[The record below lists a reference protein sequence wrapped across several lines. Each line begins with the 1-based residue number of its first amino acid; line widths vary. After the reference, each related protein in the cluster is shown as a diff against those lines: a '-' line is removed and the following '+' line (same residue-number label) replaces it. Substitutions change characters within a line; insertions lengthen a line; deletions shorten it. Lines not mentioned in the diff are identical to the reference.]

1 MKILRSSPRHILPLL
16 TVLAATLSACAPQ
29 TKAPPATSRGEAEAN
44 QIGVSSSGQYLAAR
58 IAMSEHDTL
67 AAAQGFDKALA
78 FDPDNVELLTRAF
91 VLMAAEG
98 RMDRA
103 AELAKRLL
111 TFDPEAANA
120 AFVLIVQEMKRGNA
134 AAAEKLL
141 APLPRRGLSSFLVPL
156 LMGWT
161 LAAQNKTEAAIEALK
176 PMRDMAALAPLHD
189 FHAGLINDLAG
200 RNDEAHRHYANAMAG
215 PAGLT
220 LRGVRVVGSFY
231 ARSGRT
237 ALAKSLFD
245 RYRTENPDT
254 ALLDPMLGGGV
265 EPPTDRPIKTALEGM
280 AEAFFGA
287 SGSLRQAN
295 APDMALMLA
304 RLGEMLQGD
313 SPLSR
318 LQIGGLLEDMGRL
331 EDANQLYTGIPANDP
346 LSWPVRVRMAENLNR
361 LKKTGEAIH
370 LLEQLAKERIDRSDP
385 LISLGDVLRAEKR
398 WTEAADAY
406 DRAIK
411 RTPKIEKRHWGL
423 LYARGIAY
431 ERDKQWKK
439 AEADFQ
445 RALQLEPE
453 QPFVLNYLGYSWVEQ
468 GIHLDKARAMIEKA
482 VALRPTDG
490 YIIDSLGWV
499 LYRLG
504 DLPGAVKQMERAVEL
519 RPEDP
524 TINDHLGDVYWKI
537 GRKLEAK
544 FQWQHALTL
553 NPEPELVAG
562 IKAKIDK
569 GL

>member
-1 MKILRSSPRHILPLL
+1 MVGFSS
-16 TVLAATLSACAPQ
+16 A
-29 TKAPPATSRGEAEAN
+29 
-44 QIGVSSSGQYLAAR
+44 GQYLAAR
-58 IAMSEHDTL
+58 IAMSEHDTQ

-98 RMDRA
+98 RMERA

-120 AFVLIVQEMKRGNA
+120 AFVLAVQEAKRGNY

-141 APLPRRGLSSFLVPL
+141 TPLPRRGLSSFMVPL
-156 LMGWT
+156 LMGWS
-161 LAAQNKTEAAIEALK
+161 LAAQNKTAAALEALK
-176 PMRDMAALAPLHD
+176 PMREMAALAPLHD

-200 RNDEAHRHYANAMAG
+200 LSDEAHRHYANAMAG

-220 LRGVRVVGSFY
+220 LRGVRVVGAFY
-231 ARSGRT
+231 ARTGRV
-237 ALAKSLFD
+237 ALAKSLFE
-245 RYRTENPDT
+245 RYRGENPDT
-254 ALLDPMLGGGV
+254 ALLDPMLGGTV
-265 EPPTDRPIKTALEGM
+265 EPPADRPIKTALEGM

-287 SGSLRQAN
+287 AGSLRQAN

-313 SPLSR
+313 SPLSK

-331 EDANQLYTGIPANDP
+331 DDANQLYGAIPQSDP
-346 LSWPVRVRMAENLNR
+346 LGWPVRVRMAENLNR
-361 LKKTGEAIH
+361 LKKTGEAIQ
-370 LLEQLAKERIDRSDP
+370 LLEQLAREKTDRSDP

-398 WTEAADAY
+398 WPEAAHAY
-406 DRAIK
+406 DRAIQ

-431 ERDKQWKK
+431 ERDKQWQK

-468 GIHLDKARAMIEKA
+468 GVHLDKARAMIEKA

-504 DLPGAVKQMERAVEL
+504 DLKGAAKQLERAVEL

-544 FQWQHALTL
+544 FQWQHALSL
-553 NPEPELVAG
+553 NPEPDQVNG
-562 IKAKIDK
+562 IKAKIEK